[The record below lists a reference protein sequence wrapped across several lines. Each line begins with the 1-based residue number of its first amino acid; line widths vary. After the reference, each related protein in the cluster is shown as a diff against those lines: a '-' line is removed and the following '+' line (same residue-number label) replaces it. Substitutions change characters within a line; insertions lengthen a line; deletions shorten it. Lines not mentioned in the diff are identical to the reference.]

1 MYQGFLVRDEEK
13 GLNGD
18 KICDFVSS
26 KAYDEMVNE
35 RNQA

>member
-1 MYQGFLVRDEEK
+1 MHKGFLVKYDEK

-18 KICDFVSS
+18 KISDFVSS
-26 KAYDEMVNE
+26 KGFDEMVNE